1 MFTPLT
7 AIFAATNLLGMPVLQ
22 IEDMSLQTLAVALF
36 NIIIIDLVLS
46 GDNAIVIGMAVQAL
60 PPQQKRMAILI
71 GGGAALVLRVLFTVI
86 VTLVIQTQPPFL
98 LAVGGLVLV
107 WITYRLLTPE
117 HEEAEAT
124 AEAGRRGFIAAMS
137 TIMIADV
144 TMSLDNVLA
153 VGVAAHGDP
162 LLVLIGLIL
171 SMAILVAGGAFVA
184 TILNRLPWLNY
195 VGGLILLI
203 LVGEMVAGDP
213 FVVGLIGH
221 EGWYQWAITAFFAL
235 LLGGLLYLRQRRATL
250 RPVSVVAPTTP
261 IPPEAPPR
269 LPVPGDGPPHGAADR
284 KLTPPVERKP
294 ASSVELERTP

>member
-1 MFTPLT
+1 
-7 AIFAATNLLGMPVLQ
+7 MPVLQ
-22 IEDMSLQTLAVALF
+22 IQDMDMQTLAVALF

-60 PPQQKRMAILI
+60 PPREKRMAILI
-71 GGGAALVLRVLFTVI
+71 GGGAALVLRVFFTVI

-98 LAVGGLVLV
+98 LAVGGLILI

-117 HEEAEAT
+117 HEEAGAT
-124 AEAGRRGFIAAMS
+124 ERAGRRGFIAAMS

-171 SMAILVAGGAFVA
+171 SMAILVAGGAVVA
-184 TILNRLPWLNY
+184 TVLNRLPWLNY

-221 EGWYQWAITAFFAL
+221 EGWYQWAFTAFFAG
-235 LLGGLLYLRQRRATL
+235 LLGVLLYLRQRRS
-250 RPVSVVAPTTP
+250 PPKHVEEVVPASLILPD
-261 IPPEAPPR
+261 PPPKVAVE
-269 LPVPGDGPPHGAADR
+269 VEGPPHGAADR
-284 KLTPPVERKP
+284 KPATPVERKP